1 MHKED
6 KHKRLQEEMTYTKAE
21 YTVVMLSASWVVGI
35 KCKNHLQFRG
45 SSITPGC
52 QREEVFERWS
62 MRDTHELDR
71 QKKWDGDV
79 KSPGKVKKRDNT
91 MEVGRKGWET
101 VNIEKKKRLGDS
113 EHLWGI

>member
-1 MHKED
+1 
-6 KHKRLQEEMTYTKAE
+6 
-21 YTVVMLSASWVVGI
+21 
-35 KCKNHLQFRG
+35 
-45 SSITPGC
+45 
-52 QREEVFERWS
+52 

-101 VNIEKKKRLGDS
+101 VNIEKRKGWETVNISGASNLARRQNSAHMCPTCGKPKL
-113 EHLWGI
+113 I

>member
-1 MHKED
+1 
-6 KHKRLQEEMTYTKAE
+6 
-21 YTVVMLSASWVVGI
+21 
-35 KCKNHLQFRG
+35 
-45 SSITPGC
+45 
-52 QREEVFERWS
+52 

-79 KSPGKVKKRDNT
+79 KSTGKVKKRDNT

-101 VNIEKKKRLGDS
+101 VNIEKKKRLVDS